1 MVEEAVWVCD
11 AWVTVL
17 EAEPQANEMVG
28 MLTEQVVEDLGM
40 LSPVWP
46 EG

>member
-1 MVEEAVWVCD
+1 MGLD
-11 AWVTVL
+11 TVL
-17 EAEPQANEMVG
+17 EAEPQAKEMVG
-28 MLTEQVVEDLGM
+28 MLMEQVEEALGM